1 MARRPLPASLRRG
14 RRQVFLGGLLSLS
27 GKKGLDEIA
36 KDLRATAKSMNDIG
50 LNRSFLMMRIRGKPE
65 VMAELLD
72 AWIEALYGSSPLTS
86 WYQKTRPK
94 AMKGIGGGPNLGV
107 PVDSGKLQDSLTM
120 ETAEGAIHQVTIGR
134 DAKLRFRY
142 GAAPET
148 EYVPFVV
155 DKAWIVANMG
165 FDPSDNPDSDSSYI
179 DEINQFYSEGGVG
192 FFEVGLADMGK
203 STRLEDFR
211 KQVAKILRREAA
223 AYIAGRKR

>member
-1 MARRPLPASLRRG
+1 M
-14 RRQVFLGGLLSLS
+14 SLS

-36 KDLRATAKSMNDIG
+36 KDLRATAKAMNDIG

-94 AMKGIGGGPNLGV
+94 AMKGIAGGANLGV

-120 ETAEGAIHQVTIGR
+120 ETAEGAIHEVTIGK

-142 GAAPET
+142 GAAPQT

-155 DKAWIVANMG
+155 DKAWIMANMG
-165 FDPSDNPDSDSSYI
+165 FDPSDDADSDSSYI

-203 STRLEDFR
+203 STRLEAFR

-223 AYIAGRKR
+223 AYIAERKR

>member
-1 MARRPLPASLRRG
+1 MARRPLPPSLRRG
-14 RRQVFLGGLLSLS
+14 RRQVFLGGLLTIG
-27 GKKGLDEIA
+27 GKKSLDEIA
-36 KDLRATAKSMNDIG
+36 KDLRATAKAMKDIG

-94 AMKGIGGGPNLGV
+94 SMKGIGGGPNLGV

-155 DKAWIVANMG
+155 DKAWIMANMG

-179 DEINQFYSEGGVG
+179 DEINQFYSEGGIG

-203 STRLEDFR
+203 STRLDDFR
-211 KQVAKILRREAA
+211 KQVAKIIRREAA
-223 AYIAGRKR
+223 AYIAERKR